1 MSDANSVK
9 ELRDRTGAG
18 FMDCKRALVETGGN
32 VEKAIAYLREK
43 GIASASKKAGRSAN
57 DGLIHSYLH
66 GTGKLG
72 VMAEINCETDFVA
85 RTDDFK
91 NFVNDVCMHIAAAN
105 PQFVSKEVVPEAALE
120 VERKRLRADAEK
132 SGKSGPILEKIVEGR
147 INKYFEETC
156 LLQQRF
162 VKDTDKTVEEL
173 AKEMIAKLGENIQI
187 RRFARFQL
195 GEGLESATTQTAENT
210 H

>member
-1 MSDANSVK
+1 MSDANTVK
-9 ELRDRTGAG
+9 ELRERTGAG
-18 FMDCKRALVETGGN
+18 FMDCKRALLETGGDI
-32 VEKAIAYLREK
+32 EKAITFLREK

-91 NFVNDVCMHIAAAN
+91 GFVNDVCMHIAAAN
-105 PQFVSKEVVPEAALE
+105 PQFLSKEVVPAAALE
-120 VERKRLRADAEK
+120 QERARLKADAEK
-132 SGKSGPILEKIVEGR
+132 SGKTGPILEKIVEGR

-162 VKDTDKTVEEL
+162 VKDTDKTIEEL
-173 AKEMIAKLGENIQI
+173 VKEMIAKLGENIQI
-187 RRFARFQL
+187 RRFSRFQL
-195 GEGLESATTQTAENT
+195 GEALDVAGAATT

>member
-1 MSDANSVK
+1 MSDPQLVK
-9 ELRDRTGAG
+9 ELRERTGAG
-18 FMDCKRALVETGGN
+18 FMDCKKALEQTGGN
-32 VEKAIAYLREK
+32 IEKAITFLREK
-43 GIASASKKAGRSAN
+43 GIASASKKAGRDAK

-105 PQFVSKEVVPEAALE
+105 PTFLSKEVVPAAALDA
-120 VERKRLRADAEK
+120 ERARLKVDAEK
-132 SGKSGPILEKIVEGR
+132 SGKTGPILEKIVEGR
-147 INKYFEETC
+147 LNKYFEESC
-156 LLQQRF
+156 LLQQKF
-162 VKDTDKTVEEL
+162 VKDTDKTIEEL
-173 AKEMIAKLGENIQI
+173 VKEQIAKLGENIQI
-187 RRFARFQL
+187 RRFSRFQL
-195 GEGLESATTQTAENT
+195 GEALESTQQNSTA

>member
-1 MSDANSVK
+1 MSDANTVK
-9 ELRDRTGAG
+9 ELRERTGAG
-18 FMDCKRALVETGGN
+18 FMDCKRALQESGGN
-32 VEKAIAYLREK
+32 IEKAIAFLREK

-91 NFVNDVCMHIAAAN
+91 NFVNDVCMHIAAAS
-105 PQFVSKEVVPEAALE
+105 PLHLSKESVPAAALE
-120 VERKRLRADAEK
+120 QERVRLRADAEK

-147 INKYFEETC
+147 LNKYFEETC

-162 VKDTDKTVEEL
+162 VKDTDKTIEEL
-173 AKEMIAKLGENIQI
+173 VKEMISKVGENIQI
-187 RRFARFQL
+187 RRFSRFQL
-195 GEGLESATTQTAENT
+195 GEALEAAGATT